1 MGIFDKFKKKNKMP
15 DSILVP
21 KTNEEIPREINS
33 IQDLNNYMLSD
44 INKEE
49 VEQKATKIS
58 IDKLREIS
66 PIAIPVV
73 DTIKHI
79 IEENNNPSNKLFC
92 VTNLEK
98 NDSLKSLKGGMTFS
112 PYVNKADGTSKMG
125 ILKEINP
132 SNALQLDPATMMI
145 ALALSGIEKE
155 LGEIKEISK
164 KILSFLEVSR
174 ESQIKADVEILNS
187 IIENLRFNLA
197 NEKYINSKLIQV
209 NEIIR
214 KANENLKTYK
224 SEIKEELLKNKLF
237 TTNNSMENILEII
250 EKKFKYYRMSLYNY
264 ALSLYLEVYLEG
276 NYNKDYLLS
285 RKKELEKLNNDYLE
299 DYNHALEYLKKN
311 ANKSL
316 TGNVL
321 LGLGSA
327 GKTIGNL
334 AEKANVKSFDNWLN
348 EKSDYLL
355 ESGKSIKE
363 NFVLQFSEIKDTK
376 IQIYIYQLENLNNII
391 YKTRDIY
398 FDSHYVYFIQDDK
411 EESIQSIK

>member
-15 DSILVP
+15 DSVLFP

-49 VEQKATKIS
+49 VDQKATKIS

-125 ILKEINP
+125 ILKEVNP